1 MDSSVTGSTES
12 ELAWNPSQSTINVM
26 KHQGSS
32 PLVYLELHSPSFALA
47 SLQLRLFI
55 AIFFFKFQGGIFY
68 IMRSH
73 ELGSLGMCAKHV
85 TFLLINE
92 LHFLLHILL
101 HFMTFAHSVSRH
113 KETDACG
120 FNLWELFVRMNRFQ
134 QDLSNAELCH
144 RTVQFQ
150 LSGTRAAWETD
161 ALSH

>member
-1 MDSSVTGSTES
+1 MESQPINNKCYEASRKFSFSLSGTTFTLFCISLPTTETVHR
-12 ELAWNPSQSTINVM
+12 N
-26 KHQGSS
+26 
-32 PLVYLELHSPSFALA
+32 
-47 SLQLRLFI
+47 
-55 AIFFFKFQGGIFY
+55 FFFKLQGGIFY

-120 FNLWELFVRMNRFQ
+120 FNLWELFVPMNRFQ